1 MYMMKNFIIT
11 LLQFNY
17 NLQNFK
23 LRVSFVDSAQ
33 RPKQKKRI
41 IDRENRIT
49 TISNRPLMEFLRGIA
64 HNLSLNR

>member
-1 MYMMKNFIIT
+1 MKNFTIT

-23 LRVSFVDSAQ
+23 LRVSFVGGAQ

-49 TISNRPLMEFLRGIA
+49 YNNF
-64 HNLSLNR
+64 